1 MDVFAFDKTGTLT
14 EGQMTVEDS
23 YLIDPQARLLV
34 AALVANQFHPISKAV
49 ARSLRVDPDSMAFI
63 KQAVS
68 DVIVVPGKGLESRFA
83 GFSLL
88 GGSAEFAQ
96 GEYEPNEKQA
106 VKDGATSVFK
116 VALGGQTIASF
127 QLSDQERPDA
137 KELVQALT
145 SAGKRVVVISGDL
158 EGPVE
163 RMANKL
169 GFASENVYGRC
180 SPTRKLEIVRE
191 LQRGGQKVC
200 YVGDGANDAAALAA
214 SDISIAIGGG
224 ADIAQATADIIIGS
238 DRRLKASMVAALR
251 LAKTNRYHVMAAF
264 GWSILYNV
272 FAILLASGAFVTVR
286 IAPQWAG
293 LGELASILP
302 IFIIAFGT
310 RLTWKWGWASNSEVR
325 RAINKI

>member
-14 EGQMTVEDS
+14 EGRMTVKDS

-34 AALVANQFHPISKAV
+34 AALVADQSHPISKAV
-49 ARSLRVDPDSMAFI
+49 AKSIQVDPDSMAFI
-63 KQAVS
+63 RQAVS
-68 DVIVVPGKGLESRFA
+68 DVIVVPGKGLECEFA

-88 GGSAEFAQ
+88 GGSAEFVQ
-96 GEYEPNEKQA
+96 GEYEPVEKEA
-106 VKDGATSVFK
+106 VKDGSTSVFK
-116 VALGGQTIASF
+116 VTLGEQMIASF
-127 QLSDQERPDA
+127 QLSDRERPDA
-137 KELVQALT
+137 RELVQTLT

-158 EGPVE
+158 TVPVE

-169 GFASENVYGRC
+169 GFASDNVYSRC
-180 SPTRKLEIVRE
+180 SPARKLEIVRE
-191 LQRGGQKVC
+191 LQKGGKKVC

-238 DRRLKASMVAALR
+238 DRRLKASMMAALG
-251 LAKTNRYHVMAAF
+251 LAKLNRYHVISAF
-264 GWSILYNV
+264 GWSIIYNV

-286 IAPQWAG
+286 IAPRWAG
-293 LGELASILP
+293 LGELASLLP

-310 RLTWKWGWASNSEVR
+310 RWTWRWA
-325 RAINKI
+325 RARKVGA